1 MSDIELVQ
9 NIKNN
14 ISVEE
19 SIQGLIDYHDK
30 LINKI
35 SYKYVVPLVNSG
47 SSIEEI
53 EKEKQYIIYKAA
65 LSFNK
70 KRKTKF
76 SSYLGSFVRWY
87 CLNRI
92 NRHDDWKFMSDIPLG
107 DLPENES
114 KVKFDNKVNME
125 YIENLLNLFKDKK
138 VKKLFELRFF
148 SGDKLLSWNKI
159 GEMMGGISGQTVNNW
174 YRKNIKILKSRA
186 LSEYNQ

>member
-19 SIQGLIDYHDK
+19 SIQGLIDYHGK

>member
-1 MSDIELVQ
+1 MINFNYNMSDIELVQ

-19 SIQGLIDYHDK
+19 SIQGLIDYHGK

-114 KVKFDNKVNME
+114 KVKVDNKVNME
-125 YIENLLNLFKDKK
+125 YIEFN
-138 VKKLFELRFF
+138 
-148 SGDKLLSWNKI
+148 
-159 GEMMGGISGQTVNNW
+159 T
-174 YRKNIKILKSRA
+174 IL
-186 LSEYNQ
+186 